1 MRELHPTDQEPNPG
15 SVLLLHGET
24 GTAVQRFFNDGLYHS
39 VTGKV
44 YTYLELFRVNP
55 NRLPLV
61 VTEGEEVPDVGD
73 N

>member
-1 MRELHPTDQEPNPG
+1 MRELKETDQEPNPG

-39 VTGKV
+39 VSGKV
-44 YTYLELFRVNP
+44 YTYPELFQVNK

-61 VTEGEEVPDVGD
+61 VTEGEEVEQE
-73 N
+73 